1 MENSNNIQWLKTH
14 IGKRLKNLRRQK
26 GLSMEVLTGLIGI
39 DLPNYLYLEK
49 GLKGAPKLET
59 LCKLAE
65 FYGISINYFFQD
77 YKLSGA
83 ARLKTNAVEKK
94 MLAVFRQ
101 MGASNQH
108 LCIQF
113 LNGVRQEA
121 QRSSD

>member
-1 MENSNNIQWLKTH
+1 MENLNDIQWLKAH
-14 IGKRLKNLRRQK
+14 IGRRLKDLRLQK

-77 YKLSGA
+77 YRPAG
-83 ARLKTNAVEKK
+83 RVQVKTNSIEKK
-94 MLAVFRQ
+94 MLAVFRKL
-101 MGASNQH
+101 GAHNQR
-108 LCIQF
+108 LCVQF

-121 QRSSD
+121 QKIK